1 MSIKEF
7 FEKLFT
13 AKNGVRNLIILII
26 LIIGLFFVPAII
38 DYVEER
44 KKCAHFIN
52 MGMSCEFAKELY
64 GDDWDEL
71 NVDDVN

>member
-26 LIIGLFFVPAII
+26 CSFIVSAILDKVRDRNECRKYQELFQSDV
-38 DYVEER
+38 Y
-44 KKCAHFIN
+44 
-52 MGMSCEFAKELY
+52 SCERIKEIL
-64 GDDWDEL
+64 GKLDE
-71 NVDDVN
+71 